1 MVIIMMNLK
10 GKNALVTGASGGM
23 GLLLC
28 DMMAN
33 AGMNL
38 ALCSVDKSGL
48 EAQEKALT
56 DKYGVK
62 VVSEVVDS
70 TNENEVASFVE
81 KAANTLGKLDF
92 LVNLAGLSIPNKY
105 NETDVSVYEKVM
117 DVNIKGSFLT
127 SKHFAEAAADSALI
141 INIGSMAARK
151 TNANA
156 PIYCMA
162 KAAVNKLSEGL
173 LLQYGQK
180 NIRVTTINPGGA
192 DTPFWGT
199 RTVDKTKLMQ
209 ADDVVS
215 VIWFV
220 LNLNDT
226 IQMHSIDFESFAR
239 FN

>member
-70 TNENEVASFVE
+70 TNENEVASFLE
-81 KAANTLGKLDF
+81 KAANTLVKLDF
-92 LVNLAGLSIPNKY
+92 LVNLAGLSIPN
-105 NETDVSVYEKVM
+105 
-117 DVNIKGSFLT
+117 
-127 SKHFAEAAADSALI
+127 
-141 INIGSMAARK
+141 
-151 TNANA
+151 
-156 PIYCMA
+156 
-162 KAAVNKLSEGL
+162 
-173 LLQYGQK
+173 
-180 NIRVTTINPGGA
+180 
-192 DTPFWGT
+192 
-199 RTVDKTKLMQ
+199 
-209 ADDVVS
+209 
-215 VIWFV
+215 
-220 LNLNDT
+220 
-226 IQMHSIDFESFAR
+226 
-239 FN
+239 

>member
-1 MVIIMMNLK
+1 MNVK

-28 DMMAN
+28 DMMAK
-33 AGMNL
+33 AGINL
-38 ALCSVDKSGL
+38 AICSIDKDGL
-48 EAQEKALT
+48 EKQTNELRN
-56 DKYGVK
+56 KYNIKLISGIVDTTIE
-62 VVSEVVDS
+62 SEVSD
-70 TNENEVASFVE
+70 FVN
-81 KAANTLGKLDF
+81 KSAAELGKLDF

-105 NETDVSVYEKVM
+105 NETDVSVFNTVM
-117 DVNIKGSFLT
+117 DVNVKSSFLT
-127 SKHFAEAAADSALI
+127 SKHFASVASDSFARI
-141 INIGSMAARK
+141 INLGSMAARN

-173 LLQYGQK
+173 LLQYGAK
-180 NIRVTTINPGGA
+180 NIAVTTINPGGA

-199 RTVDKTKLMQ
+199 RTVDRSKLMQ
-209 ADDVVS
+209 ASDVVD

-220 LNLNDT
+220 LNLTEN

>member
-1 MVIIMMNLK
+1 MNLK
-10 GKNALVTGASGGM
+10 GKNAIVTGASGGM

-33 AGMNL
+33 AGVNL
-38 ALCSVDKSGL
+38 AICSVDKDGL
-48 EAQEKALT
+48 EKQAKDLNS
-56 DKYGVK
+56 KYGITL
-62 VVSEVVDS
+62 VSEVVNATDES
-70 TNENEVASFVE
+70 EVSDFVT
-81 KAANTLGKLDF
+81 KAANELGKLDF
-92 LVNLAGLSIPNKY
+92 LVNLAGLSIPNQY
-105 NETDVSVYEKVM
+105 AETDVNVFNTVM
-117 DVNIKGSFLT
+117 DVNVKGTFLM
-127 SKHFAEAAADSALI
+127 SKHFAPFATDCARI

-173 LLQYGQK
+173 LLQYGKK

-199 RTVDKTKLMQ
+199 RTVDRSKLMQ
-209 ADDVVS
+209 ASDVVD

-220 LNLNDT
+220 LNLNEN
-226 IQMHSIDFESFAR
+226 IQMHSLDFESFAR

>member
-1 MVIIMMNLK
+1 MINVKNLK

-28 DMMAN
+28 DMMAK

-48 EAQEKALT
+48 EAQAKALT
-56 DKYGVK
+56 AQYDIKL
-62 VVSEVVDS
+62 VSDVVDT
-70 TNENEVASFVE
+70 TNENSVADFVE
-81 KAANTLGKLDF
+81 KAANALGKLDF
-92 LVNLAGLSIPNKY
+92 LVNLAGLSIPNNY
-105 NETDVSVYEKVM
+105 SETDVIVYEKVM

-127 SKHFAEAAADSALI
+127 SKHFAEVAADSALI

-173 LLQYGQK
+173 LLQYGQR

-199 RTVDKTKLMQ
+199 RTVDKSKLMQ

>member
-1 MVIIMMNLK
+1 MDLK

-28 DMMAN
+28 DRMAK

-38 ALCSVDKSGL
+38 ALCSVDKDGL
-48 EAQEKALT
+48 AAQAKNLT
-56 DKYGVK
+56 DTYAIKLI
-62 VVSEVVDS
+62 SEVVDT
-70 TNENEVASFVE
+70 TNESSVAGFVQ

-92 LVNLAGLSIPNKY
+92 LINLAGLSIPNHY
-105 NETDVSVYEKVM
+105 SETDVSVYEKVM

-127 SKHFAEAAADSALI
+127 SKYFAEAAAASALI

-192 DTPFWGT
+192 DTPFWGA
-199 RTVDKTKLMQ
+199 RTVDKSKLMQ
-209 ADDVVS
+209 AGDVVD

-239 FN
+239 FH